1 MKVALFCTKF
11 IGRGVLEFLLNNH
24 VKDLSAIVFLDQ
36 DKEIL
41 NEFSIPKDIDV
52 FEYSELKS
60 KDSDY
65 FSLELDLVIVAWFP
79 KIIPSDY
86 YDFARLGAI
95 NTHNSLLPIGRG
107 VHANYWAIKNTEPYG
122 VSIHRVTD
130 DTDAGDLVIQK
141 SIEYT
146 WEDDG
151 ETIYWKG
158 LELILELFKQ
168 NYSNLE
174 QLIENAKPQNLDEGS
189 LYYLRDMEGSFE
201 LLLDKDDTPRN
212 ILNSIRAKQF
222 SNGGACFFIDNNQK
236 YEVRVNIKKYE
247 ED

>member
-79 KIIPSDY
+79 KLYHQIIM
-86 YDFARLGAI
+86 
-95 NTHNSLLPIGRG
+95 
-107 VHANYWAIKNTEPYG
+107 
-122 VSIHRVTD
+122 
-130 DTDAGDLVIQK
+130 
-141 SIEYT
+141 
-146 WEDDG
+146 
-151 ETIYWKG
+151 
-158 LELILELFKQ
+158 ILQ
-168 NYSNLE
+168 
-174 QLIENAKPQNLDEGS
+174 G
-189 LYYLRDMEGSFE
+189 
-201 LLLDKDDTPRN
+201 
-212 ILNSIRAKQF
+212 
-222 SNGGACFFIDNNQK
+222 
-236 YEVRVNIKKYE
+236 
-247 ED
+247 